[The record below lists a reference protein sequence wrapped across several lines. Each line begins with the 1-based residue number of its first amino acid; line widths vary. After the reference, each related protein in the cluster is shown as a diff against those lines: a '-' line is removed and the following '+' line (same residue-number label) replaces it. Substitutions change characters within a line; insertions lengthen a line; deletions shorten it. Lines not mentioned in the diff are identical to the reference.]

1 MRAAIHLAIGVGLL
15 AASVS
20 QAAAQAEAPG
30 DPLGVIED
38 CAVVPAPDGQL
49 AAPPADS
56 LSDALAPCN
65 GVIAPPPAGD
75 PDIAITP
82 PAGGETPVIP
92 PGQVPQQ
99 PANPE

>member
-1 MRAAIHLAIGVGLL
+1 MRTVSLLAVGVGLI
-15 AASVS
+15 AAGIS
-20 QAAAQAEAPG
+20 QAAGEAEAPG

-49 AAPPADS
+49 APPPTDS

-75 PDIAITP
+75 PDITITP
-82 PAGGETPVIP
+82 TEGGETPVIP